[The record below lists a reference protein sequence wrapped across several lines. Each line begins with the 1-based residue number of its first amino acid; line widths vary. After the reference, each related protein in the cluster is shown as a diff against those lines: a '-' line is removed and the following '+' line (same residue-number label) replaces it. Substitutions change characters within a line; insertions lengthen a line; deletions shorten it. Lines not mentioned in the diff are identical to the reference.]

1 MPGPFTP
8 ASYRSTLCRTP
19 SQLAIMSNAA
29 VIGVNQ
35 DSLGVQARKL
45 AANGA
50 VSPKQVGAGGGR
62 GSV

>member
-1 MPGPFTP
+1 
-8 ASYRSTLCRTP
+8 
-19 SQLAIMSNAA
+19 MSNAA